1 MKLTRT
7 GKAQDDIFHRRMYFI
22 YLDDTDDGKENL
34 HWVIADMQE
43 IQ

>member
-1 MKLTRT
+1 MQLVRT
-7 GKAQDDIFHRRMYFI
+7 GKLQDDTFHRRMYFI
-22 YLDDTDDGKENL
+22 YLDDTNDGKENP

>member
-1 MKLTRT
+1 MTLTRT
-7 GKAQDDIFHRRMYFI
+7 GKLQDDIFHRRMYFI
-22 YLDDTDDGKENL
+22 NLDDTDDGIDNP